1 VGVFVKAAGT
11 WTEIA
16 ASKALINWAKVSG
29 GTVTTYTA
37 GDGAVMEVHT
47 FTDNGAITVDE
58 PGYANILLCGG
69 GGSSWSGGTYGPA
82 GGGSVIERLAS
93 MPSGSLAVTVG
104 KHPGSGAGA
113 NGTPSIISGVAEAM
127 GGGGGFSTSYQ
138 NGYGV
143 AGGYIGYA
151 GGGAGGRVGT
161 AADSQKGLRS
171 TISGI
176 EVEYGKGG
184 GVGVPATGIGA
195 GGGQHGTYGGTNG
208 IVIVA
213 VQQTPPTVSGV
224 AASGG
229 AENDYTGDGSNGV
242 LGQRY
247 RVHRFTAN
255 GTLSV
260 SQGGTIKYLV
270 VGAGGGS
277 NSPYTGNGGDV
288 KDGSMAIVPGAMP
301 VVVGLGGVD
310 TNATG
315 GPSSLGS
322 ILTSIATFCPSDV
335 RATGA
340 GGTVAAPNTG
350 LTSRITGTAVE
361 YARAGME
368 SPPVNS
374 GSGRHPNAG
383 ILPGASGCVIVRYE
397 IGG

>member
-1 VGVFVKAAGT
+1 MGVFVKAAGT

-29 GTVTTYTA
+29 GTVTTYTDA
-37 GDGAVMEVHT
+37 AGAVMEVHT
-47 FTDNGAITVDE
+47 FTGNGSLEVLE
-58 PGYANILLCGG
+58 PGYAEVLVCGAG
-69 GGSSWSGGTYGPA
+69 MYASGTAHPQPGQVRTGLHA
-82 GGGSVIERLAS
+82 L
-93 MPSGSLAVTVG
+93 PSGTTAVTVG
-104 KHPGSGAGA
+104 QPVGNDEIPGSSSL
-113 NGTPSIISGVAEAM
+113 GTVLGVPM
-127 GGGGGFSTSYQ
+127 GTYTINADSMRGQGGVSMGTDKLIGLTSK
-138 NGYGV
+138 
-143 AGGYIGYA
+143 IT
-151 GGGAGGRVGT
+151 GT
-161 AADSQKGLRS
+161 AVAYGRAD
-171 TISGI
+171 
-176 EVEYGKGG
+176 
-184 GVGVPATGIGA
+184 
-195 GGGQHGTYGGTNG
+195 GGTGPGATSRTNPG
-208 IVIVA
+208 GSGTVIVA

-229 AENDYTGDGSNGV
+229 AENDYTGDGTNGV